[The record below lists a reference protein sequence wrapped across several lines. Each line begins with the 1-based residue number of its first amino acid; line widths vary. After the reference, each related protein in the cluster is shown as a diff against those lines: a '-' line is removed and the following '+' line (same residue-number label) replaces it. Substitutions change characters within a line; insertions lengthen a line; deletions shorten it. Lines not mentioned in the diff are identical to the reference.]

1 MTSRD
6 LPKQGISEPKAAA
19 LCAKDARYWS
29 KLGQAC
35 LGNEDYDEA
44 IKAYRKALDLDA
56 NNADYWNS
64 FGFAYFEKG
73 SYREAWEAFRQAV
86 KLNPDNEIY
95 QGNMKNAAS
104 HM

>member
-1 MTSRD
+1 M
-6 LPKQGISEPKAAA
+6 
-19 LCAKDARYWS
+19 
-29 KLGQAC
+29 
-35 LGNEDYDEA
+35 
-44 IKAYRKALDLDA
+44 DA

-86 KLNPDNEIY
+86 KLNPNNEIY
-95 QGNMKNAAS
+95 QGNLENAAS